1 VDEYEALVA
10 DLAVPYRAKAA
21 YWSLFNAGWGALEAV
36 QAGLRH
42 ESADVRLHCARYFDH
57 YLTPETLDD
66 LIGLLDDPDPGVKC
80 AILHTFA
87 CDRCKE
93 GDCRPSQ
100 GKVLPAALE
109 LLASDPSP
117 HVRAMA
123 IECVGAYVH
132 VSDKAERA
140 LKQSASSDDVPAV
153 RKKAAWFAPGG
164 TVYARTRPKP
174 ARQS

>member
-1 VDEYEALVA
+1 VSEYEAWVA
-10 DLAVPYRAKAA
+10 DLAVPHRAKAA
-21 YWSLFNAGWGALEAV
+21 WWSLFRSGWDAQDAV
-36 QAGLRH
+36 RAGLSH
-42 ESADVRLHCARYFDH
+42 ESADVRLHCVRYFDH

-66 LIGLLDDPDPGVKC
+66 LIGLLEDPDPGVKC
-80 AILHTFA
+80 AILHTLA

-100 GKVLPAALE
+100 AAVLPAALE

-123 IECVGAYVH
+123 VECVGAYVH
-132 VSDKAERA
+132 VSDEAESA
-140 LKQSASSDDVPAV
+140 LMRSASSDGAPAV
-153 RKKAAWFAPGG
+153 RKKAGWFAPGG

-174 ARQS
+174 ARHR